1 MIRALPWLIAALFCA
16 GVVAGM
22 AAFWPESSAP
32 TAITGQAGTG
42 LAAPAALADT
52 QSALQPGHPAD
63 HAPGG
68 RDEGLA
74 ELVPEG
80 MLADLAEPDDSWRLI
95 PESLLVQSRELILAG
110 GHERAA
116 TLIRRHT
123 VGLSPGLSPRWA
135 ECQVWLGLA
144 EELAGNLRK
153 AEAAYTT
160 ALRHRPGNK
169 AEVFALA
176 GLVRV
181 WLAAGRTDEAVELAS
196 DLYLQS
202 GLLTDDDQWA
212 AAEINWLLA
221 VGLLEARPRSGEA
234 GGKAP
239 WLWFEAPPPAVE
251 LMVSALWPSELDSGE
266 TTLEES
272 GPPPVPAI
280 QTAVED
286 EHGPPALLAEH
297 ALTATDATATA
308 PAELAGAAFGQIDVN
323 LPAQTF
329 HNVFQQI
336 ASGPG
341 WTVMATTAA
350 RQQLAGRSKSIVVTS
365 QPVDLVLDLLSLSAD
380 LAWQLQGQEL
390 RIDRATPAEMA
401 ILRSRCCAGLMAR
414 FSDSFPADRR
424 NPWCHAARGNLAL
437 EAGQPDAAAQHWH
450 EAWRLGATG
459 ELAAGLLVNRSR
471 LDERLGRLEDAR
483 QGLYDAIDSTWN
495 LGLQGEAWSRIAR
508 LALARGAFDEARQA
522 ASRSARLARSDLA
535 RREAALALA
544 TAYLLQ
550 ENPWAANQ
558 VIFEHRE
565 LMPGSPSEAEA
576 AFLGSFS
583 RYRGS
588 QTTMARA
595 REEPRLLA
603 AVSLADGQP
612 GLTPAAS
619 ALIADAWQQLGFS
632 ERAAAAITPHVT
644 VGAGEYWDGRLSLQ
658 LAVYRRLAGAPA
670 DAAQILERVASQPES
685 PVRVSAQLELAR
697 LQLAGGEF
705 RAAISSA
712 RSLLEPEVDD
722 VARKEALGL
731 MGAAYTRLEQPY
743 AAALCFAGVCPLE
756 AQPDETTDS
765 TNLGMI
771 SGGDSTTGQAP

>member
-1 MIRALPWLIAALFCA
+1 MVRALPWLIAALFCA
-16 GVVAGM
+16 GVVAGT
-22 AAFWPESSAP
+22 AAFWPDSSAT
-32 TAITGQAGTG
+32 TAETGQAGSG
-42 LAAPAALADT
+42 LPAPAALPET
-52 QSALQPGHPAD
+52 QAAIQPGHPAD
-63 HAPGG
+63 HSSGG
-68 RDEGLA
+68 LHEQLA

-80 MLADLAEPDDSWRLI
+80 MLDEQDEPDDGWRLV
-95 PESLLVQSRELILAG
+95 PESLLVQSRELMLAG

-116 TLIRRHT
+116 SLIRGHT
-123 VGLSPGLSPRWA
+123 GGLSPGRSPRWA

-144 EELAGNLRK
+144 EELAGNLRQ
-153 AEAAYTT
+153 AEAAYAT
-160 ALRHRPGNK
+160 ALRNRPGNR

-181 WLAAGRTDEAVELAS
+181 WLAAGRNDEAVELAS

-202 GLLTDDDQWA
+202 GLLADKDKWA

-221 VGLLEARPRSGEA
+221 VGLLEAGPRSGEA

-239 WLWFEAPPPAVE
+239 TLWFEAPPPAVE
-251 LMVSALWPSELDSGE
+251 LMVSALWPAELESGG
-266 TTLEES
+266 TTLEEP

-280 QTAVED
+280 QTAAED

-297 ALTATDATATA
+297 ALAPTDETAA
-308 PAELAGAAFGQIDVN
+308 PSAGLSGGAFGQIDVN

-329 HNVFQQI
+329 QNVFQQI
-336 ASGPG
+336 AGGPG
-341 WTVMATTAA
+341 WTVVVTTAA
-350 RQQLAGRSKSIVVTS
+350 RQRLAGRSKSILVTS
-365 QPVDLVLDLLSLSAD
+365 QPVDLLLDLLSLSED
-380 LAWQLQGQEL
+380 LAWRLQGQEL
-390 RIDRATPAEMA
+390 RIDRATPAELA
-401 ILRSRCCAGLMAR
+401 DLRSRCSAGLLAR

-424 NPWCHAARGNLAL
+424 NPWCHTAQGNLAL

-495 LGLQGEAWSRIAR
+495 LGLQGEAWSRIAG

-522 ASRSARLARSDLA
+522 ASRSARLASSDVA
-535 RREAALALA
+535 RCEAALALA
-544 TAYLLQ
+544 TAYLLE

-565 LMPGSPSEAEA
+565 LMAGSQAEAVA

-583 RYRGS
+583 RYLGS
-588 QTTMARA
+588 QTTMSRA

-603 AVSLADGQP
+603 AVTLADRQT

-619 ALIADAWQQLGFS
+619 ALIADAWQRLGFS
-632 ERAAAAITPHVT
+632 DRAAAAITPHVT
-644 VGAGEYWDGRLSLQ
+644 VGAGDYWDGRLSMQ
-658 LAVYRRLAGAPA
+658 LAGYRRLAGAPS
-670 DAAQILERVASQPES
+670 DAAQILERIARQPES

-697 LQLAGGEF
+697 LQLAGGEL
-705 RAAISSA
+705 RAAIGSA

-743 AAALCFAGVCPLE
+743 AAALCFAGVCPLDD
-756 AQPDETTDS
+756 PPGETTGS
-765 TNLGMI
+765 PTTGMI
-771 SGGDSTTGQAP
+771 FGGDSTAGQVP